1 MDNDANDKKRPHWSY
16 LERWMR
22 ARGKEETKDTI
33 NEKETN
39 QQGIVERITRTR
51 KTSPLA
57 MVPVGYDKCLSRIF
71 EISTKSME

>member
-1 MDNDANDKKRPHWSY
+1 
-16 LERWMR
+16 MR